1 MQQPIYSVA
10 SRKILEIQVLRPFF
24 KAFLSRIQVF
34 YYFSSIFLFF
44 TKGCGKCRCSIMG
57 LVYLVVRKWMMEIV
71 FLLTTTLLFQYF
83 SIITHPALWAPLLLE
98 GNVCDAPKVREF
110 RRVGMFL
117 VVGLIL
123 CSEVGRLR
131 RAGKKMV
138 SYYSYVPQ
146 EHQVCRLKITCN
158 FKHRRCG
165 RFSIFLD
172 NPKARKFRRVCFLLK
187 DYCGK
192 LID

>member
-34 YYFSSIFLFF
+34 HYFSSIFLFF

-57 LVYLVVRKWMMEIV
+57 LVYLVVRKWMMEMV

-83 SIITHPALWAPLLLE
+83 SILVLLHTPPYGHPSCQRGMVCGVLKSQGISESRYVLGSWFYFMLRSRETSESGEKIE
-98 GNVCDAPKVREF
+98 G
-110 RRVGMFL
+110 
-117 VVGLIL
+117 
-123 CSEVGRLR
+123 
-131 RAGKKMV
+131 
-138 SYYSYVPQ
+138 YYFYVPQ

-172 NPKARKFRRVCFLLK
+172 NPKARKFRRVCF
-187 DYCGK
+187 Y
-192 LID
+192 

>member
-34 YYFSSIFLFF
+34 HYFSSIFLFF

-57 LVYLVVRKWMMEIV
+57 LVYLVVRKWMMEMV

-98 GNVCDAPKVREF
+98 GNGLWCSKSQGISESRYVFGGWFYFMLRSRETSES
-110 RRVGMFL
+110 RASCN
-117 VVGLIL
+117 GLPFFDL
-123 CSEVGRLR
+123 TL
-131 RAGKKMV
+131 
-138 SYYSYVPQ
+138 Y
-146 EHQVCRLKITCN
+146 H
-158 FKHRRCG
+158 F
-165 RFSIFLD
+165 
-172 NPKARKFRRVCFLLK
+172 
-187 DYCGK
+187 
-192 LID
+192 

>member
-34 YYFSSIFLFF
+34 HYFSSIFLFF

-57 LVYLVVRKWMMEIV
+57 LVYLVVRKWMMEMV

-98 GNVCDAPKVREF
+98 GNGLWCSKKLGNFGKQVCFRQLVLFYAPQSGDFGERGKNR
-110 RRVGMFL
+110 
-117 VVGLIL
+117 GLLFL
-123 CSEVGRLR
+123 CSVGTL
-131 RAGKKMV
+131 GLQIENNV
-138 SYYSYVPQ
+138 
-146 EHQVCRLKITCN
+146 
-158 FKHRRCG
+158 
-165 RFSIFLD
+165 
-172 NPKARKFRRVCFLLK
+172 
-187 DYCGK
+187 
-192 LID
+192 